1 MSKFIEPKIQ
11 LKSFTCPYCDTL
23 SSITWDKKLLFEN
36 YNGYYL
42 CDTNKNDLNNMVYVS
57 TCKAC
62 GKYHLWHDKEMIYP
76 RISNVPAPNED
87 MPENVKEIY
96 LEAMNVHIYS
106 KRAAAA
112 LLRLAVQIL
121 CKELGEEGKNINH
134 DIGELVKK
142 GLPVKIQKAL
152 DSIRV
157 IGNNAV
163 HPGMISFDEKEDVS
177 GTLFL
182 LINII
187 VEYMISKPKK
197 IDEIYD
203 MLPENAIDGIE
214 KRDANK

>member
-1 MSKFIEPKIQ
+1 M
-11 LKSFTCPYCDTL
+11 
-23 SSITWDKKLLFEN
+23 
-36 YNGYYL
+36 
-42 CDTNKNDLNNMVYVS
+42 
-57 TCKAC
+57 
-62 GKYHLWHDKEMIYP
+62 
-76 RISNVPAPNED
+76 
-87 MPENVKEIY
+87 
-96 LEAMNVHIYS
+96 
-106 KRAAAA
+106 
-112 LLRLAVQIL
+112 L

-142 GLPVKIQKAL
+142 GLPVQIQKAL

-187 VEYMISKPKK
+187 VEYMISQPKK
-197 IDEIYD
+197 INEIYD

>member
-1 MSKFIEPKIQ
+1 MSKFIEPNIN

-23 SSITWDKKLLFEN
+23 SSVEWDIRELYETYERFIFRTA
-36 YNGYYL
+36 NGESK
-42 CDTNKNDLNNMVYVS
+42 NKIIYVS

-62 GKYHLWHDKEMIYP
+62 GKYHIWHDKEMIYP

-106 KRAAAA
+106 KRAATA
-112 LLRLAVQIL
+112 LLRLAVQML

-142 GLPVKIQKAL
+142 GLPVQIQKAL

-187 VEYMISKPKK
+187 VEYMISQPKK
-197 IDEIYD
+197 INEIYD